1 MNITDITEK
10 KLEATNR
17 VLIPMYQE
25 IEVLEMELAIKK
37 AKMHSKEVELLGS
50 KEAAKRRLLRQALDC
65 GN

>member
-1 MNITDITEK
+1 MNVTDISEK
-10 KLEATNR
+10 KQEATNK

-50 KEAAKRRLLRQALDC
+50 KQAAKRRLLRQALRC